1 MPWQADAVRLALLAK
16 YGGLWIDAST
26 ICFRPFDDFIYGPV
40 ASDTRPEDLA
50 AFYFSAWG
58 VRMHESK
65 EGVSYARLRPSK
77 KAFGSMMF
85 IDFGRCASTF
95 CIVFPPC
102 CSF

>member
-26 ICFRPFDDFIYGPV
+26 ICFRPFDDWFYGRI
-40 ASDTRPEDLA
+40 ASEDCPEGLA

-65 EGVSYARLRPSK
+65 EGWPFWK
-77 KAFGSMMF
+77 DF
-85 IDFGRCASTF
+85 IQ
-95 CIVFPPC
+95 V
-102 CSF
+102 